1 MKITDI
7 LTQKMTQCDLP
18 GSSKKRV
25 LENLSAFVTDQ
36 LGGNTEQSDTLFHN
50 LVARERLGSTGIG
63 EGVAIPHCRVS
74 GFNRI
79 HGCLIKLE
87 KPVEFG
93 ALDDQPV
100 DLIFALIVPEEKND
114 EHLATLARIAS
125 IMQNDQSRQSL
136 RQCKNNEELFN
147 TALQLERL
155 N

>member
-18 GSSKKRV
+18 GGSKKRV

-36 LGGNTEQSDTLFHN
+36 LGGNTDQADTLFHN

-87 KPVEFG
+87 DPVDFG

-100 DLIFALIVPEEKND
+100 DLIFALIVPEEQND

-125 IMQNDQSRQSL
+125 IMQSDQSRQSL
-136 RQCKNNEELFN
+136 RQCNNNEELFN
-147 TALQLERL
+147 TALQLERRA
-155 N
+155 

>member
-18 GSSKKRV
+18 GGSKKRV

-36 LGGNTEQSDTLFHN
+36 LGGNTEQADTLFHN

-74 GFNRI
+74 GFHQI
-79 HGCLIKLE
+79 HGCLVKL
-87 KPVEFG
+87 KDPVDFG

-114 EHLATLARIAS
+114 EHLATLARIAG
-125 IMQNDQSRQSL
+125 IMQDDQSRQSL
-136 RQCKNNEELFN
+136 RQCKNNDELFN
-147 TALQLERL
+147 TALHLERRA
-155 N
+155 

>member
-18 GSSKKRV
+18 GGSKKRV

-36 LGGNTEQSDTLFHN
+36 LGGNNEQADTLFHN

-87 KPVEFG
+87 DPVDFG
-93 ALDDQPV
+93 SHDDQPV
-100 DLIFALIVPEEKND
+100 DLIFALIVPEEQND

-136 RQCKNNEELFN
+136 RQCNNNEELFN

>member
-18 GSSKKRV
+18 GGSKKRV
-25 LENLSAFVTDQ
+25 LENLSAYVTDQ
-36 LGGNTEQSDTLFHN
+36 LGGNTDQADTLFHN

-87 KPVEFG
+87 DPVDFG

-100 DLIFALIVPEEKND
+100 DLIFALIVPEEQND

-125 IMQNDQSRQSL
+125 IMQSDQSRQSL
-136 RQCKNNEELFN
+136 RQCNNNEELFN
-147 TALQLERL
+147 TALQLERRA
-155 N
+155 

>member
-1 MKITDI
+1 
-7 LTQKMTQCDLP
+7 MTQCDLP
-18 GSSKKRV
+18 GGSKQRV

-36 LGGNTEQSDTLFHN
+36 LGGNTEQGDTLFHN
-50 LVARERLGSTGIG
+50 LVAHERLGSTGIG

-87 KPVEFG
+87 DPVDFG

-100 DLIFALIVPEEKND
+100 DLIFALIVPEEQND

-136 RQCKNNEELFN
+136 RQCNNNEELFN
-147 TALQLERL
+147 TALQLERRA
-155 N
+155 